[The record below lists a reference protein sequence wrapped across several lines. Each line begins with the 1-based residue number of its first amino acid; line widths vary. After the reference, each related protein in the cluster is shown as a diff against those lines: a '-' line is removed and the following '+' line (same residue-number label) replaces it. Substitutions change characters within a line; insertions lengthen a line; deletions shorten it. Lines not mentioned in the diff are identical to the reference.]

1 MEQHILTI
9 KALKETKRLGMNNR
23 SDSEIL
29 PGYYKY
35 VVEPYYKGDGEHSI
49 KEMQQILNQ
58 YKEYAHQQAIIK
70 QRLIE
75 FINQTPST
83 I

>member
-29 PGYYKY
+29 PEHYIY
-35 VVEPYYKGDGEHSI
+35 VVEPYYKGDGEHSV
-49 KEMQQILNQ
+49 KDLQQI
-58 YKEYAHQQAIIK
+58 
-70 QRLIE
+70 
-75 FINQTPST
+75 
-83 I
+83 